1 MKKILF
7 IVNPV
12 SGGKSKK
19 PYLEAIDRFLDKEVY
34 SYRRAFT
41 EYSGHA
47 SELARDC
54 EEDTVVAVGGDGTVS
69 EVARGLI
76 GTGKTFG
83 IMDIWIPRLIL
94 RSLSIISFLT
104 LTSLSFNWFLVTAL
118 RMNTSSKSPT
128 IWSSLISQAIVLI
141 SPKTS
146 SSGTM
151 MHIDQPVRSTGA

>member
-1 MKKILF
+1 MRCTGLSLFCIVSCLRSSMKKILF

-34 SYRRAFT
+34 SYRTAFT

-76 GTGKTFG
+76 GTGPPSRYRQESTEGDRGPELAVCPYDGLRPGGRKTVLLY
-83 IMDIWIPRLIL
+83 R
-94 RSLSIISFLT
+94 RSRF
-104 LTSLSFNWFLVTAL
+104 
-118 RMNTSSKSPT
+118 
-128 IWSSLISQAIVLI
+128 
-141 SPKTS
+141 
-146 SSGTM
+146 
-151 MHIDQPVRSTGA
+151 